1 MRLQPGSQAGAPPPT
16 VVEVV
21 FGSATAL
28 PQRIHPQLNLFFR
41 YAPIAGALGFTLP
54 TRIGA
59 PFRHVGTTLPSLGT
73 PFRPLG
79 TTFPSVGGAFLTS
92 GTPFRRSGTAF
103 LTSGTPFRRVG
114 EAFRRAGKAQFAVC
128 PGEKAV
134 FIPRNPIFSLGKALS
149 EGGDASAG
157 VGGGVIELGGA
168 VTGLGGPFP
177 RSAAPPPTVAE
188 AVSGSAA
195 PLLAVY
201 SVVSR

>member
-1 MRLQPGSQAGAPPPT
+1 M
-16 VVEVV
+16 
-21 FGSATAL
+21 GSATAL
-28 PQRIHPQLNLFFR
+28 PQRIHTQLNLFFQ
-41 YAPIAGALGFTLP
+41 YAPIAGASGFTLP

-79 TTFPSVGGAFLTS
+79 TTFRRVGGALLTSGTTFRRVGEAFLTS
-92 GTPFRRSGTAF
+92 
-103 LTSGTPFRRVG
+103 G
-114 EAFRRAGKAQFAVC
+114 EAFRRAGKGQFAVC

-157 VGGGVIELGGA
+157 VGGA

-201 SVVSR
+201 S